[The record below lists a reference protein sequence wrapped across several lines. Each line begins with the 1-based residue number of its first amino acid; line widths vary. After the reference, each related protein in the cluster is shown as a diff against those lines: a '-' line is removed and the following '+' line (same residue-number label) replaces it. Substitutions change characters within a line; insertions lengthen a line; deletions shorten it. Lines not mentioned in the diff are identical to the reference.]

1 MFNRHSIRIV
11 EHCTAGIAL
20 MLALVPIGLC
30 QTTPEQE
37 SEQASSDTMEEIV
50 VYGDK
55 SIVLL
60 RREFHRAEENFF
72 DVFNSLNSTDEFD
85 IKCEYV
91 VDLGS
96 RRRHHLCMSKFARKA
111 EYWATQDMLAG
122 AGMAMD
128 FPNWNLNTAKL
139 NKQDE
144 LLWQEMSSL
153 LSEHLELQKAF
164 NDLTERKRNYESE
177 GQKSEVVEDGL

>member
-1 MFNRHSIRIV
+1 MFNRHSIRVV
-11 EHCTAGIAL
+11 EHCTAGIVL

-30 QTTPEQE
+30 QTTPEHE
-37 SEQASSDTMEEIV
+37 SEQAPPDAMEEIV

-60 RREFHRAEENFF
+60 RREFYRAEENFF

-96 RRRHHLCMSKFARKA
+96 RRRHHLCMPKFSRKI
-111 EYWATQDMLAG
+111 EYLATQDMLARSAMGKG
-122 AGMAMD
+122 APPYE
-128 FPNWNLNTAKL
+128 FHPNQRTLKG
-139 NKQDE
+139 KDE
-144 LLWQEMSSL
+144 LLWKEMSSL
-153 LSEHLELQKAF
+153 LSKRLELQKAF
-164 NDLTERKRNYESE
+164 NDLTEKKRKYESE
-177 GQKSEVVEDGL
+177 GQKK